1 MKIKILTVIVLAF
14 ILGYNSFSQEYLSTF
29 SYSIES
35 KKNIE
40 TRKNESTLRLPFFD
54 DFTETETYLDAA
66 KWQNRRVLV
75 NSGFPLFPTNY
86 NAATLDALDES
97 GKVYSHAS
105 SSPFVADS
113 LISKPISLVDENGE
127 KLSPADSLYFSFYY
141 QPQGN
146 GDAPESTDSLVLM
159 FGYVIDT
166 FRIEYDTILI
176 GDMLKYMQV
185 DTIHVGDILFH
196 DMNSSCNQDMYT
208 ISGGQYTME
217 DSLKKVAVPCD
228 TVFYSEMVWNHIWST
243 EGMSIDSFL
252 VNNDNQYFEQVMIP
266 VTDEKYFKNDIVVL
280 FYNYA
285 TMPSTMYPN
294 DRSNVDNWNIDF
306 IYFDKNRSYDNT
318 TYPLVTFS
326 EKSPSLLKRYQ
337 SMPYRQYKSN
347 PTVAMAADY
356 KMYIAN
362 MDSVGY
368 KTKYS
373 LHVENLSNNWTF
385 DYTSK
390 SCNLSPFASSGFQNC
405 EGDNATQAC
414 PHLNNFLFDMYNSL
428 DTASYLIKHIISVEA
443 DESVVKGDTLCGIQ
457 AFSNYYAYDDGTP
470 ERGYGVVPD
479 ESYFATQFTISTPDT
494 LCGVNLLF
502 NRTHNDANY
511 DFFDVVVWND
521 NNGRPGNEVYRLKNQ
536 RPIWDE
542 EVIYQFA
549 YYPFDK
555 VLKVNGTIYVGIM
568 QHARESINI
577 GFDTSIDNQQYNF
590 YETGSGWENSSMK
603 GSLMIRPV
611 FGGDYVIEEEV
622 KNIKRL
628 GLYPVPS
635 KDVINIGEIPAQS
648 CEQVMIFDMTGRLMK
663 HFSNDV
669 NLDISDLSNGLY
681 MIRVIT
687 DEGKSYTEK
696 FVISK

>member
-1 MKIKILTVIVLAF
+1 MRIKILSFLLLTF
-14 ILGYNSFSQEYLSTF
+14 ILSFNSFSQEYLSGF
-29 SYSIES
+29 SYSVQN
-35 KKNIE
+35 KKNVE
-40 TRKNESTLRLPFFD
+40 MRKSSDLVALPFFD
-54 DFTETETYLDAA
+54 DFSESEVFPDAS
-66 KWQNRRVLV
+66 KWQNRSVLV

-86 NAATLDALDES
+86 NAATLDALDAT

-113 LISKPISLVDENGE
+113 LISKPISLINENGE
-127 KLSPADSLYFSFYY
+127 KLTPADSLYFSFYY

-146 GDAPESTDSLVLM
+146 ADAPESTDSLVLM
-159 FGYVIDT
+159 FGYVLDT
-166 FRIEYDTILI
+166 FRIEYDTLFI
-176 GDMLKYMQV
+176 GDMLEYMQV
-185 DTIHVGDILFH
+185 DTIYIGDILYH
-196 DMNSSCNQDMYT
+196 DMNSSCNPDMYA
-208 ISGGQYTME
+208 ISGGQYTMA

-243 EGMSIDSFL
+243 EGMSLDSFL
-252 VNNDNQYFEQVMIP
+252 IKNDNQYFKQVMIP
-266 VTDEKYFKNDIVVL
+266 VTDENYFKNDLVVL

-285 TMPSTMYPN
+285 TLPSSMYPN
-294 DRSNVDNWNIDF
+294 DRSNVDCWNIDF
-306 IYFDKNRSYDNT
+306 IYFDKNRSYDDT

-356 KMYIAN
+356 QMFIAN
-362 MDSVGY
+362 LDSAGY

-373 LHVENLSNNWTF
+373 LHIENLSNNWTF
-385 DYTSK
+385 DYSSK
-390 SCNLSPFASSGFQNC
+390 SCYLTPFADDGFQNC
-405 EGDNATQAC
+405 NGDNATQAC
-414 PHLNNFLFDMYNSL
+414 PHLNNFLFDMDSSL
-428 DTASYLIKHIISVEA
+428 DTAAYLITHIISVEA
-443 DESVVKGDTLCGIQ
+443 GESLVKGDTLYGIQ
-457 AFSNYYAYDDGTP
+457 RFSNYYAYDDGTP

-511 DFFDVVVWND
+511 DFFDIVVWND

-542 EVIYQFA
+542 EEIYKFA

-590 YETGSGWENSSMK
+590 FETGNGWENSSMR

-611 FGGDYVIEEEV
+611 FGSDYVIEEEI
-622 KNIKRL
+622 KNVKRL

-635 KDVINIGEIPAQS
+635 QDVINISEIPAQS
-648 CEQVMIFDMTGRLMK
+648 CEQVIIFDMTGRMMK
-663 HFSNDV
+663 HFTNDV